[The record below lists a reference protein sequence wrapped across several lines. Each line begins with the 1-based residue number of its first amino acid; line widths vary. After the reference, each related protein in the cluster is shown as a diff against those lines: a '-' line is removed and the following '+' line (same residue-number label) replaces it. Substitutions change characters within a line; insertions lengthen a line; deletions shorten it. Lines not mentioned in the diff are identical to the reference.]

1 MFFALIKSK
10 PCKLLPWLDNGFNKK
25 YLKVDGHNLYGS
37 DINQWYC
44 ILSQFD
50 DVSTKSLLL
59 VSLPSQQP
67 PVRIFDT
74 FYKQHVIFSSHNIF

>member
-59 VSLPSQQP
+59 ESLII
-67 PVRIFDT
+67 V
-74 FYKQHVIFSSHNIF
+74 YSHYRASHQCEYLILFTYNM